1 MKKGISAF
9 EDSPMPKSQ
18 KAQKY
23 LSANYDNSSP
33 DSSSIIRLS
42 KCLEAENSP
51 EVSQNE
57 SSRPATP

>member
-9 EDSPMPKSQ
+9 EDSPMPKTGMD
-18 KAQKY
+18 KY
-23 LSANYDNSSP
+23 KSANYDNSSP